1 MSINLT
7 NTDVVRVALSFSGG
21 VMVIVLAIGLK
32 VHRFKT
38 GQDR

>member
-7 NTDVVRVALSFSGG
+7 NTAVVRVALSFLGD

-32 VHRFKT
+32 VHRFKI
-38 GQDR
+38 GQER